1 MEGKP
6 SVAISSILSI
16 TPAQIDVLDEER
28 EADGEPLVKPQ
39 GRINDRNGYLL
50 DSVIR

>member
-1 MEGKP
+1 MY
-6 SVAISSILSI
+6 SVLSI
-16 TPAQIDVLDEER
+16 TLAQIDVLDGER
-28 EADGEPLVKPQ
+28 EAGGEPLVQPQ